1 MGWKKPTN
9 VVLLL
14 LGIGIVIYYRTCGQS
29 CTFLKGNMFGIDL
42 AYFGI
47 ALCAALIVINLAGY
61 ERLNTMFLSGA
72 MGTEVY
78 LIGFQARSGVYCPYC
93 LAFAAILF
101 LLFLINFSVSRK
113 FLVIIFFVLGLLFVS
128 LFFRA
133 ATVPVLAA
141 NEALIPTFGAGKTQ
155 VRIYT
160 DYFCGPCGRLEP
172 KMEQLLPKLVKK
184 NKVTVTFIDTPI
196 HSQTMLYARYFL
208 YIVKENND
216 FKYILRARGILFE
229 AAKSGIKEKEKLEE
243 FLQKKKIRFHAFD
256 TKPSYAV
263 LNTYLAQD
271 GIDRTPT
278 CVIHDGDR
286 KGVYKGELEISQAL
300 ELL

>member
-1 MGWKKPTN
+1 M
-9 VVLLL
+9 V
-14 LGIGIVIYYRTCGQS
+14 YY
-29 CTFLKGNMFGIDL
+29 
-42 AYFGI
+42 GI
-47 ALCAALIVINLAGY
+47 AFCAVLIGVNLAGY

-72 MGTEVY
+72 MGAEAY
-78 LIGFQARSGVYCPYC
+78 LISFQVKSGFYCPYC
-93 LAFAAILF
+93 LAFATTLF

-113 FLVIIFFVLGLLFVS
+113 LLVIVFFVLGLLSFS
-128 LFFRA
+128 LFFQG

-141 NEALIPTFGAGKTQ
+141 TEALVPTFGAGKTQ

-172 KMEQLLPKLVKK
+172 KMERLLPKLVNS
-184 NKVTVTFIDTPI
+184 NKVTVTLIDTPI

-208 YIVKENND
+208 YILKENKD
-216 FKYILRARGILFE
+216 FKYILRARGMLFE

-243 FLQKKKIRFHAFD
+243 FLQKKKIRFRAFD

-271 GIDRTPT
+271 KIDRTPT
-278 CVIHDGDR
+278 CVIYDGDR
-286 KGVYKGELEISQAL
+286 RGVYRGELEIGQAL

>member
-9 VVLLL
+9 LVLLL

-42 AYFGI
+42 AYYGI
-47 ALCAALIVINLAGY
+47 AFCAALIVSNLAGY
-61 ERLNTMFLSGA
+61 ERLNTTFLSGA

-78 LIGFQARSGVYCPYC
+78 LIGFQVRAGVYCPYC

-101 LLFLINFSVSRK
+101 LLFLINFNVSKRL
-113 FLVIIFFVLGLLFVS
+113 FAIIFFAAGLLFFS
-128 LFFRA
+128 LFFRGT
-133 ATVPVLAA
+133 TVPVLAA
-141 NEALIPTFGAGKTQ
+141 DGALIPTFGTGKIQ

-184 NKVTVTFIDTPI
+184 SKVTVTFIDTPI
-196 HSQTMLYARYFL
+196 HGQTMLYARYFL

-216 FKYILRARGILFE
+216 FKHILHARGILFE
-229 AAKSGIKEKEKLEE
+229 AAKSGINEKGKLEG
-243 FLQKKKIRFHAFD
+243 FLQKRKIRFHAFD

-263 LNTYLAQD
+263 LNTYLFQD

-278 CVIHDGDR
+278 CVIYDGDR
-286 KGVYKGELEISQAL
+286 KGVYRGELEIAQAL